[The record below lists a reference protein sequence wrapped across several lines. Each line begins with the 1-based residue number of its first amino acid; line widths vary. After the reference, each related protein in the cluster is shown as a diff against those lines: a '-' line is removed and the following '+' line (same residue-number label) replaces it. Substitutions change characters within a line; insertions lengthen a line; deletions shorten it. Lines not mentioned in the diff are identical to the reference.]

1 MKTFEKEPYK
11 YRYGLYLKEVM
22 MIINVQPIE
31 VVKIG
36 SATAGG

>member
-11 YRYGLYLKEVM
+11 YRYGLHLKEVM